1 MLHARALVCVYGSN
15 SKNKHRSWIQMTR
28 LDFGI
33 SRAKKQHTSQGIW
46 NEGREVWLMAGY
58 WFQPLAGVKKKKKVW
73 SKGWKA
79 FEKDNNGSKMFCLLV
94 LGVHKHL

>member
-1 MLHARALVCVYGSN
+1 
-15 SKNKHRSWIQMTR
+15 MTR

-58 WFQPLAGVKKKKKVW
+58 WFQPLAGIKKKSVKQRL
-73 SKGWKA
+73 KGIWK
-79 FEKDNNGSKMFCLLV
+79 G
-94 LGVHKHL
+94 